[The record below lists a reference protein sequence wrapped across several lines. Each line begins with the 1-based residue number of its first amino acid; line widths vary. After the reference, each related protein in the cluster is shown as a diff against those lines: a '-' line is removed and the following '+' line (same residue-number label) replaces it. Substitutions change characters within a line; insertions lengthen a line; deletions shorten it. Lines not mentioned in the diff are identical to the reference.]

1 MIHCFVWLFSAIFL
15 SILPGTGLAQQDAGI
30 PPMLE
35 SPRPLTVPTTQPQP
49 KPPPQSQAT
58 SVPVKK
64 KGNQT
69 KKVQKKKA
77 GGRKAAVA
85 GHKTNKKAVPKK
97 GVTSKPRG
105 KVPAHNS

>member
-1 MIHCFVWLFSAIFL
+1 MIHCFIWLFSAIFL

-35 SPRPLTVPTTQPQP
+35 TQRPLAVPTTQSQPQ
-49 KPPPQSQAT
+49 PPPQNQAN
-58 SVPVKK
+58 SGPLKK

-77 GGRKAAVA
+77 GQKAAVA
-85 GHKTNKKAVPKK
+85 GHKTKKKAVTKK